1 MAVRRGLERV
11 PEVIVGGVKS
21 TTRQRSVLEHLKAEE
36 AQDVLRRL
44 LAAHPDL
51 GAEAEKIAR
60 SLLGEVAF
68 EAVAAD
74 VEHAVRARDLEDLN
88 GRAGRH
94 EWGYVEP
101 TEAAWEILEE
111 TVEPFLDDMKRQIE
125 LGLEVEAL
133 EICKGV
139 VLGLYRVEHGKRGEL
154 AEWAPDFPAEAA
166 GGAIETWQ
174 RGNRT
179 KKAAGAGARRKR
191 PVFPPEFVD
200 RFVPEWQDLIARVL
214 SQKR

>member
-1 MAVRRGLERV
+1 MGRL
-11 PEVIVGGVKS
+11 KS
-21 TTRQRSVLEHLKAEE
+21 TRRKGSVLEHLKAEE

-51 GAEAEKIAR
+51 GAEAETIAR
-60 SLLGEVAF
+60 SLLGEVTF
-68 EAVAAD
+68 EAVAAA
-74 VEHAVRARDLEDLN
+74 VEDAVRAMDLEDLN

-94 EWGYVEP
+94 EWGYVGP
-101 TEAAWEILEE
+101 DEAAWEILEE

-125 LGLEVEAL
+125 LGLEVEPL

-139 VLGLYRVEHGKRGEL
+139 LLGLYRIEHGKRGEL

-174 RGNRT
+174 REMQT
-179 KKAAGAGARRKR
+179 KKAARVGDRRNR
-191 PVFPPEFVD
+191 PAFPQDFID
-200 RFVPEWQDLIARVL
+200 RFVPEWRDMIARIV
-214 SQKR
+214 SRKR